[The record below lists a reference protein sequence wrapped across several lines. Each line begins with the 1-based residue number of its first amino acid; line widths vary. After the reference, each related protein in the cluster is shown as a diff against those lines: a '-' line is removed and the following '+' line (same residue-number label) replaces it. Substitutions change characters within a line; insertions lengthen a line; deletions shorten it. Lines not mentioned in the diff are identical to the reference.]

1 MRQLVKNETVLVLLL
16 SLLIT
21 SIIAMPFISDT
32 SQAQTLSSN
41 TLLISHQPVKIGY
54 RGRPLSITAHIN
66 DDTGIRNVSL
76 VVNYGGNSKT
86 GTIPELTAE
95 GIVPVLAQVTRDS
108 RVYTNASTRTRV
120 KGRVYAGEILNVTRV
135 RDGFY
140 RIATDGGLNGYVAS
154 TDVRTSKTGKAF
166 GVSIPATMT
175 SEPFITYQ
183 IVATD
188 MTGNTAKT
196 KINKVTLYT
205 RDELAAM
212 RSQTGTSS
220 QAAISGEEAGAAP
233 ASSSKLWLL
242 AGLAA
247 VGGGAYYIISQQSDD
262 DDKAKDL
269 PATVD
274 VTVEWE

>member
-1 MRQLVKNETVLVLLL
+1 MRQLVKNETLFVLL
-16 SLLIT
+16 SAILIT
-21 SIIAMPFISDT
+21 SILVMPFIGDI
-32 SQAQTLSSN
+32 SQAQTVN
-41 TLLISHQPVKIGY
+41 TNALIVSHQPVKIGY
-54 RGRPLSITAHIN
+54 KGRPLSITAHIN
-66 DDTGIRNVSL
+66 DETGIRNVSL

-86 GTIPELTAE
+86 GNIPELTAE
-95 GIVPVLAQVTRDS
+95 GIVPVLAQVTRDTK
-108 RVYTNASTRTRV
+108 VYSGASTRNKV
-120 KGRVYAGEILNVTRV
+120 KGKVYAGEILNVTKV
-135 RDGFY
+135 KDGFY
-140 RIATDGGLNGYVAS
+140 RIITDGGLNGYVTS
-154 TDVRTSKTGKAF
+154 TDLRTQKTGKAF

-196 KINKVTLYT
+196 KVNKVTLYT
-205 RDELAAM
+205 QEELAAM
-212 RSQTGTSS
+212 RTPGNAPTPT
-220 QAAISGEEAGAAP
+220 AVSGDETEAAP

-262 DDKAKDL
+262 DDKDKNL

-274 VTVEWE
+274 VTIEWE